1 MIRLSGTAEEKLRHG
16 EACPQTFAEHGPR
29 HTDTTN
35 TVPPGWNPGAASSRA
50 SRGDRPGAFAQEPRL
65 APLVR
70 TKQRKNPFSAG
81 PGIKGT
87 VLNSGH
93 SSDRPSRLHA
103 RAAKPADSA
112 YRQGAHPASR
122 WSISITRCFE
132 PLSRPLLDSAEH
144 DRLQPALPGTAR
156 EVVVREGHRSMTTR
170 RMLLLKRRPAPGA
183 PKKYSARPRGR
194 PGSTAANQP
203 AGRSMRSRVEPT
215 DSMHHAIASVPA
227 GDDHVLK
234 SGSRTRLAEILSMA
248 SIVVKTARA
257 SSSIDDRW
265 ISLSRSLHRLSLL
278 STQRDSM
285 PSRSI
290 DASMEPSSVIDSMQS
305 RVEHGSRNPSSALD
319 ARATGS
325 GRGSGRG
332 EERERPD
339 SRDGVGAGR
348 VSR

>member
-35 TVPPGWNPGAASSRA
+35 TAPPGWNPGAASSRA

-122 WSISITRCFE
+122 WSISIARCFE
-132 PLSRPLLDSAEH
+132 PSSRPLLDSAEH

-170 RMLLLKRRPAPGA
+170 RMLLLRGA
-183 PKKYSARPRGR
+183 RR

-319 ARATGS
+319 ARATGRGS